1 MKSSNPLNELINK
14 YNILKIKYDLLEF
27 SKLNELFD
35 IEEINPETELLL
47 KKIRENIEEKISEYT
62 RFIEVILNP
71 SNATIFFFKILKKL
85 DSSDREILSKI
96 YEKLSKFELKIISL
110 DLKYKEES
118 EAEFIKESYN
128 LFNNEMKKELLEII
142 NKLDIGEE
150 NSTSFNGSYLG
161 WFFIKY

>member
-1 MKSSNPLNELINK
+1 MKLNNSLNELISK
-14 YNILKIKYDLLEF
+14 YNILKAKYNLPEF

-47 KKIRENIEEKISEYT
+47 KRIRENIEEKISEYT

-85 DSSDREILSKI
+85 DSSDREILSRI

-128 LFNNEMKKELLEII
+128 IFIKEIKENLLRII
-142 NKLDIGEE
+142 EKLSIEEE
-150 NSTSFNGSYLG
+150 NSDSFNRNYLG
-161 WFFIKY
+161 

>member
-1 MKSSNPLNELINK
+1 MKLNNPLKELISK
-14 YNILKIKYDLLEF
+14 YNILKAKYNLPEF

-35 IEEINPETELLL
+35 IEEINPETEFLL

-71 SNATIFFFKILKKL
+71 SNATIFFFKILRKL
-85 DSSDREILSKI
+85 DSSDREILSRI

-118 EAEFIKESYN
+118 EAEFIKESYDM
-128 LFNNEMKKELLEII
+128 FNKEMKEQLLKII
-142 NKLDIGEE
+142 DKLSDGEE

-161 WFFIKY
+161 

>member
-1 MKSSNPLNELINK
+1 MKSNPLNELISK
-14 YNILKIKYDLLEF
+14 YNILKVKYNLPEF

-35 IEEINPETELLL
+35 IEEINPETQLLL

-85 DSSDREILSKI
+85 DSSDRESLSLI
-96 YEKLSKFELKIISL
+96 YERLSKFELKTISL
-110 DLKYKEES
+110 DIKYKEES
-118 EAEFIKESYN
+118 EAEFIKETYN
-128 LFNNEMKKELLEII
+128 IFNKEMKEDLLKIIDKFNN
-142 NKLDIGEE
+142 GEE

-161 WFFIKY
+161 

>member
-142 NKLDIGEE
+142 NKLDNREE

-161 WFFIKY
+161 

>member
-142 NKLDIGEE
+142 NKLDNREE